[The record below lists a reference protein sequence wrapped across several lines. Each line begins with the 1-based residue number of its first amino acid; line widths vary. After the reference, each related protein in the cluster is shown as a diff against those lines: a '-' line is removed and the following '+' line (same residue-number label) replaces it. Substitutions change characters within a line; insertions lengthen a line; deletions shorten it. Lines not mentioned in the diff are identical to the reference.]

1 MGILQTKIRLH
12 GAAPIGNVQRILPM
26 AHRLLPLALCRS
38 GGFSLIE
45 LMIGVLAGGIVLS
58 ATIETVHHLGA
69 RLGAQQAR
77 AETHQ
82 DQRLGLSIM
91 VEEIRLAGVGGPSF
105 GPPILSAK
113 TSEVAFLANVH
124 ARSTSLS
131 QSFVTG
137 QVQLTVQQG
146 RGWRKG
152 KRVLVCEGHRCRE
165 GRLVRNGRSTTL
177 TLSAP
182 LDRTFPRGSQVLEAN
197 YVRYYVSPDNAGGF
211 RLMRQID
218 GGASSLFGGVS
229 QLNLTYLTKAGQ
241 VTTNG
246 AQVARVRIHLE
257 LLLGGQEL
265 WTEIGL
271 RL

>member
-1 MGILQTKIRLH
+1 M
-12 GAAPIGNVQRILPM
+12 IGNTMIRDRGAMLSGKIQRILPM
-26 AHRLLPLALCRS
+26 AHRLLPLVLCRS

-69 RLGAQQAR
+69 RLGAQQAI

-91 VEEIRLAGVGGPSF
+91 AEEIRLAGVGGPSF
-105 GPPILSAK
+105 GPPILLAK

-124 ARSTSLS
+124 ARSTRLS

-137 QVQLTVQQG
+137 QIQLTVEQG
-146 RGWRKG
+146 LGWPKG
-152 KRVLVCEGHRCRE
+152 KRVLVCEGHRCEE
-165 GRLVRNGRSTTL
+165 GQLARNGQSTTL
-177 TLSAP
+177 TLNGP
-182 LDRTFPRGSQVLEAN
+182 LDRAFPQGSQVLEAN

-229 QLNLTYLTKAGQ
+229 RLELTYLSKAGQ
-241 VTTNG
+241 VTMDG

-257 LLLGGQEL
+257 SLFGGQEL